1 MVEKQK
7 QIFILGARNYRKNSL
22 NMSTYTNEQN
32 YSAYLIFT

>member
-22 NMSTYTNEQN
+22 NMSTYTNEQIKTTV
-32 YSAYLIFT
+32 LI